1 MLEAGAVPPVSGGTA
16 VGSGV
21 GVGIAAGAPEL
32 PTATEAGRL
41 LNAPQTIVPAE
52 LIRT

>member
-1 MLEAGAVPPVSGGTA
+1 MPEPCHQLAAVQA

-41 LNAPQTIVPAE
+41 LNAPHTMLPAD